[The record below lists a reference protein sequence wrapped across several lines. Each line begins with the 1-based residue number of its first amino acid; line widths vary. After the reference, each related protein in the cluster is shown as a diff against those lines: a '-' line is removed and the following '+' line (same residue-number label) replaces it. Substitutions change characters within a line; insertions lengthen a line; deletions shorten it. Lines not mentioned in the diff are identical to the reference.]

1 MKLKHMYA
9 LSVIG
14 LILLGF
20 GSGWITLTQILSL
33 PINKLTAVGGASAMV
48 GMAITIY
55 TLSTIRKIDLIIED
69 EDVRK

>member
-9 LSVIG
+9 FSVIG

-33 PINKLTAVGGASAMV
+33 PINKLTAVGAGMAMT

-55 TLSTIRKIDLIIED
+55 TLSTIRKIDLIVED
-69 EDVRK
+69 EDIGK

>member
-1 MKLKHMYA
+1 MKLKNMYA

-33 PINKLTAVGGASAMV
+33 PINKLTAVGAGMAMI

-55 TLSTIRKIDLIIED
+55 TLSTIRKIDLIVED
-69 EDVRK
+69 EDIGK